1 MVYYPVP
8 WLSVNLCARRENE
21 GELSTIV
28 PLTIYY
34 RLVKAP
40 LSFLMRIFSF
50 SIPRAVFQQQ
60 SRGGL
65 TPVLEDNAGNGRHS
79 SFCLC
84 RMDDVSG
91 KIHFLG
97 ACQMMVGAMEM
108 PLPCGGREAVSSLFP
123 NPIQREHEL
132 NVEFY
137 SVQLQLKKYI
147 YIFIKI
153 NLIISIVTGSE
164 YIYIKKDSTFLS
176 NIEEHKKRI
185 KLHNTSH
192 SHVMQRN
199 HKKNRSAALDG
210 EPSDFV

>member
-40 LSFLMRIFSF
+40 LSFLMRIFCF

-65 TPVLEDNAGNGRHS
+65 APVLEDNAGNGRHS

-84 RMDDVSG
+84 RMDDVFLISDQ
-91 KIHFLG
+91 IHSIDV
-97 ACQMMVGAMEM
+97 CQMMVSAMEVH
-108 PLPCGGREAVSSLFP
+108 P
-123 NPIQREHEL
+123 
-132 NVEFY
+132 Y
-137 SVQLQLKKYI
+137 
-147 YIFIKI
+147 
-153 NLIISIVTGSE
+153 
-164 YIYIKKDSTFLS
+164 
-176 NIEEHKKRI
+176 
-185 KLHNTSH
+185 
-192 SHVMQRN
+192 
-199 HKKNRSAALDG
+199 
-210 EPSDFV
+210 